1 MIFNRSNEQFHDG
14 DLSQA
19 MSLHNPKKPSNIWK
33 FAEKEGTGRWVSG
46 RSDTCEPSL
55 PTSQDQDKSTQSI
68 GWNTVPRK
76 TVRHSALKGVK
87 HFSKPNVY
95 NYTTLRLDED
105 EQILYVGAREAVFAL
120 LVHDVTK
127 EVKEAIVWDAPV
139 EKKME
144 CVQKGKNNQTDCF
157 NYIRFL
163 QNFNSTHLYICGTYA
178 FQPRCTYIEVQ
189 NFTLNQMA
197 MEDGKGKCPYDPAK
211 SHTGLIVDG
220 ELYSATL
227 NNFLGTE
234 PVILRN
240 LGPHYS
246 MKTEYLA
253 SWLNEPNFVG
263 SAYVQESADSAMGD
277 DDKIYFFFSERAV
290 EYDCYKEQVVA
301 RVARVCKGDMG
312 GARTLQKK
320 WTTFLKARLLCSVPE
335 LQLHFNKIQTTYT
348 LNDVTWQK
356 TVFFGIFQAQWADV
370 DMSAVCQY
378 RIEDIQRAFDG
389 PFKEY
394 RDQAQ
399 KWGRYSDKVPS
410 PRPGA
415 CITNNH
421 RELGYNTSLELPD
434 NTLNFAKKHPLMDDL
449 VQPVGNQPL
458 LIQKNINYTQI
469 VVDWAL
475 AVNGNQYIVLFIGTG
490 RGWLHKA
497 VMIGSQIHIIE
508 ELQLFED
515 PQPVENL
522 AISKKKKLLFAG
534 SRSQVVQVPFAD
546 CEKYRSCVDCILA
559 RDPYCAWTK
568 WGCMSIDESPGFLDM
583 VQDVGFADVTL
594 CRHPPGVVKIK
605 NLTVVA
611 GTTILLP
618 CQLISNLAKPKWK
631 FEERDLAEVSYD
643 NYEVQSKSLLI
654 SDIQIQQGGIY
665 LCFSVEK
672 HEPDLVGRYLL
683 NVVSNPAMT
692 LESRA
697 AVSHFGL
704 VWLSVFVLGVVCLC
718 LLGAVIYLNR
728 KLRERLEKPEVT
740 KEVECVHAYPTE
752 RILPKEVPKGTK
764 FIPSQTSNSDEK
776 LWESPSYYYSDGSL
790 KIVPGHALC
799 QNGSSPSHNGTANG
813 IPGQPLPTAVQSP
826 TRLNLAN
833 IRGANTNGYIRLQ
846 LGEDGVDPFS
856 EELRKKLKQRQ
867 MLPDANPEESSV

>member
-1 MIFNRSNEQFHDG
+1 MAGGSSCFSVFNFVIVTLVQ
-14 DLSQA
+14 LAQA
-19 MSLHNPKKPSNIWK
+19 
-33 FAEKEGTGRWVSG
+33 
-46 RSDTCEPSL
+46 SD
-55 PTSQDQDKSTQSI
+55 
-68 GWNTVPRK
+68 WNTVPRK
-76 TVRHSALKGVK
+76 TVSHSALKEMK
-87 HFSKPNVY
+87 RFSKPNVF
-95 NYTTLRLDED
+95 NYTTLQLDED
-105 EQILYVGAREAVFAL
+105 EQVLYVGAREAVFAL
-120 LVHDVTK
+120 FTHNVT

-178 FQPRCTYIEVQ
+178 FQPRCTYIEVR
-189 NFTLNQMA
+189 NFTLNKAA

-240 LGPHYS
+240 LGHHYS

-263 SAYVQESADSAMGD
+263 SAYIQESANSKTGD

-320 WTTFLKARLLCSVPE
+320 WTTFLKARLLCSIPE
-335 LQLHFNKIQTTYT
+335 QQLHFNKIQTIYT
-348 LNDVTWQK
+348 LTESNWTK
-356 TVFFGIFQAQWADV
+356 TLFFGIFRAQWADV
-370 DMSAVCQY
+370 DVSAICQY
-378 RIEDIQRAFDG
+378 RIEDIQRAFEG
-389 PFKEY
+389 PYKEY

-415 CITNNH
+415 CITNSH
-421 RELGYNTSLELPD
+421 RVNGFNTSLELPD

-449 VQPVGNQPL
+449 VQPVGRRPL
-458 LIQKNINYTQI
+458 LIQKNVNYTQI
-469 VVDWAL
+469 VVDRVQA
-475 AVNGNQYIVLFIGTG
+475 ADGNRYSVLFIGTG
-490 RGWLHKA
+490 GGWLHKA
-497 VMIGSQIHIIE
+497 VVIGSRIHIIE
-508 ELQLFED
+508 ELQLFETS
-515 PQPVENL
+515 QPVESL
-522 AISKKKKLLFAG
+522 AISKQKKLLFAG
-534 SRSQVVQVPFAD
+534 SRSHVVQVPFAE
-546 CEKYRSCVDCILA
+546 CEKYRSCEDCVLA
-559 RDPYCAWTK
+559 RDPYCVWTK
-568 WGCMSIDESPGFLDM
+568 WACMRIEGLRDLD
-583 VQDVGFADVTL
+583 VGQDVEFGDTSL
-594 CRHPPGVVKIK
+594 CHPTPVELKME

-611 GTTILLP
+611 GTNILLP
-618 CQLISNLAKPKWK
+618 CRLISNLAVPKWT
-631 FEERDLAEVSYD
+631 FQQRDLAQVPD
-643 NYEVQSKSLLI
+643 ANYEVQPKALLI
-654 SDIQIQQGGIY
+654 SEVEPQHGGSY
-665 LCFSVEK
+665 KCYSEEK
-672 HEPDLVGRYLL
+672 RERFPVGKYWLK
-683 NVVSNPAMT
+683 VVSKPAMA
-692 LESRA
+692 LERQMA
-697 AVSHFGL
+697 ASNVEL
-704 VWLSVFVLGVVCLC
+704 VWLCVFVLGVVCLC
-718 LLGAVIYLNR
+718 LLGVVIYLNR
-728 KLRERLEKPEVT
+728 KLKERLEKKAPSKEAERVT
-740 KEVECVHAYPTE
+740 VYPTE
-752 RILPKEVPKGTK
+752 RILPKELPKGTQ
-764 FIPSQTSNSDEK
+764 FIPSQTSSSDEK

-833 IRGANTNGYIRLQ
+833 IRGGNTNGYIRLQ
-846 LGEDGVDPFS
+846 LGEEGVDPFS

>member
-1 MIFNRSNEQFHDG
+1 MASGGSCSLVFGLVIVTVLQ
-14 DLSQA
+14 LTQA
-19 MSLHNPKKPSNIWK
+19 S
-33 FAEKEGTGRWVSG
+33 R
-46 RSDTCEPSL
+46 
-55 PTSQDQDKSTQSI
+55 
-68 GWNTVPRK
+68 WNTVPRK
-76 TVRHSALKGVK
+76 TVSHSALKEVK
-87 HFSKPNVY
+87 RFSKPNVY
-95 NYTTLRLDED
+95 NYTTLQLDED

-120 LVHDVTK
+120 LIHDVTQ
-127 EVKEAIVWDAPV
+127 EVKEAIVWDAPI

-189 NFTLNQMA
+189 NFTLNKAA
-197 MEDGKGKCPYDPAK
+197 MEDGKGKCPYDPAEG
-211 SHTGLIVDG
+211 HTGLIVDG

-240 LGPHYS
+240 LGHHYS

-263 SAYVQESADSAMGD
+263 SAYIQESANSDAGD

-290 EYDCYKEQVVA
+290 EYDCYREQVVA

-335 LQLHFNKIQTTYT
+335 QQLHFNKIQTVYM
-348 LNDVTWQK
+348 LNDSNWK
-356 TVFFGIFQAQWADV
+356 SSVFFAIFQAQWADV
-370 DMSAVCQY
+370 DLSAVCQY
-378 RIEDIQRAFDG
+378 SIENIQRAFDG
-389 PFKEY
+389 SYKEY

-415 CITNNH
+415 CITNSH
-421 RELGYNTSLELPD
+421 RVNSYNTSLELPD
-434 NTLNFAKKHPLMDDL
+434 NVLNFVKNHPLMDDL
-449 VQPVGNQPL
+449 VHPVGHRPL
-458 LIQKNINYTQI
+458 LIQKNVNYTRI
-469 VVDWAL
+469 VVDRVL
-475 AVNGNQYIVLFIGTG
+475 AWSRKQYDILFIGTG
-490 RGWLHKA
+490 SGWLHKA
-497 VMIGSQIHIIE
+497 VMIGSQMHIIE
-508 ELQLFED
+508 ELQLFQEA
-515 PQPVENL
+515 QPVESL
-522 AISKKKKLLFAG
+522 AISKSKKVLFAG
-534 SRSQVVQVPFAD
+534 SWSQVVQVPFAH

-568 WGCMSIDESPGFLDM
+568 RACTRIDSLTKALAAY
-583 VQDVGFADVTL
+583 QDVEFADVTL
-594 CRHPPGVVKIK
+594 CHHTAGDLKVK
-605 NLTVVA
+605 NFTVVA

-618 CQLISNLAKPKWK
+618 CQLISNLAVPKWA
-631 FEERDLAEVSYD
+631 FEQQDLDKLSDA
-643 NYEVQSKSLLI
+643 NYEIRPKALLI
-654 SDIQIQQGGIY
+654 SDVGSRHSGSY
-665 LCFSVEK
+665 WCYSEEK
-672 HEPDLVGRYLL
+672 RELFLVGKYLL
-683 NVVSNPAMT
+683 NIVSNPAMV
-692 LESRA
+692 LESQA
-697 AVSHFGL
+697 AASNLGL
-704 VWLSVFVLGVVCLC
+704 VWLCVFVLGIVCIC
-718 LLGAVIYLNR
+718 LLGAVLYLNR
-728 KLRERLEKPEVT
+728 KLKERLEKMAAT
-740 KEVECVHAYPTE
+740 KEADRASAYPAE
-752 RILPKEVPKGTK
+752 RILPKELPKGTK

-776 LWESPSYYYSDGSL
+776 LWDSPSYYYSDGSL

-846 LGEDGVDPFS
+846 LGEEGVDPFS